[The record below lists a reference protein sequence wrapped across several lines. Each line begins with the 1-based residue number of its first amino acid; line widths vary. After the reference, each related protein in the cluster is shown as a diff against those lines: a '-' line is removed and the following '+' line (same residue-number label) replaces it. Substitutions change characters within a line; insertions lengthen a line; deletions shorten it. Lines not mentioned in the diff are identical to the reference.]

1 MTAMA
6 SPPQA
11 DFTAILL
18 AWRAGDDAAL
28 PRLTAIVYDELHR
41 LARYYMARERP
52 DHTLQATALVNEA
65 YLKLVDSSRVHWQNR
80 AHFMA
85 VAAQVMRRVLVDFAR
100 QHRAQKRGGDAQQ
113 VSLHEGLVVGDDPG
127 SDLVALDDALRDLAK
142 LDARKSQVVE
152 MRFFG
157 GLSLTD
163 TAEALGVSP
172 DTVGRDWTAAKAWL
186 LRELTRGARPSDAAH
201 PIHDDT

>member
-1 MTAMA
+1 VAA
-6 SPPQA
+6 EPQA
-11 DFTAILL
+11 DFTDILI
-18 AWRAGDDAAL
+18 AWRAGDDTAL

-65 YLKLVDSSRVHWQNR
+65 YLKLVDSSRVRWQNR

-85 VAAQVMRRVLVDFAR
+85 VAAQSMRRILVDFAR
-100 QHRAQKRGGDAQQ
+100 QRNVQKRGGGANPI
-113 VSLHEGLVVGDDPG
+113 SLHEGLIVGSDPS
-127 SDLVALDDALRDLAK
+127 SDLVALDDALQDLAK
-142 LDARKSQVVE
+142 MDARKSQVVE

-157 GLSLTD
+157 GLSLAD
-163 TAEALGVSP
+163 TAEALGVSE

-186 LRELTRGARPSDAAH
+186 LRELTRGAHRSDTATT
-201 PIHDDT
+201 DSR

>member
-1 MTAMA
+1 MA
-6 SPPQA
+6 AQPQV
-11 DFTAILL
+11 DFTDILL
-18 AWRAGDDAAL
+18 AWRAGDDDAL
-28 PRLTAIVYDELHR
+28 PKLTAIVYDELHR
-41 LARYYMARERP
+41 LAQYYMARERP

-65 YLKLVDSSRVHWQNR
+65 YLRLVDSNRVRWQNR

-85 VAAQVMRRVLVDFAR
+85 VAAQLMRRILVDFAR
-100 QHRAQKRGGDAQQ
+100 QRRVQKRGGGAHQ
-113 VSLHEGLVVGDDPG
+113 VTLHEGLIVGGDPG
-127 SDLVALDDALRDLAK
+127 SDLVALDDALNGLAK
-142 LDARKSQVVE
+142 LDPRKSQVVE

-186 LRELTRGARPSDAAH
+186 LRELTRGTLGSDAAFGSR
-201 PIHDDT
+201 

>member
-6 SPPQA
+6 AQPQA
-11 DFTAILL
+11 DFTEILL
-18 AWRAGDDAAL
+18 AWRAGDDTAL
-28 PRLTAIVYDELHR
+28 PRLTTIVYDELHR
-41 LARYYMARERP
+41 LARYYMAREQP

-65 YLKLVDSSRVHWQNR
+65 YLKLVDSSRVQWQNR

-85 VAAQVMRRVLVDFAR
+85 VAAQLMRRILVDFAR
-100 QHRAQKRGGDAQQ
+100 QRHVQKRGGGARQITLD
-113 VSLHEGLVVGDDPG
+113 EGLIVGDPG
-127 SDLVALDDALRDLAK
+127 SDLVALDDALKDLAK

-163 TAEALGVSP
+163 TAAALGVSP

-186 LRELTRGARPSDAAH
+186 LRELTHGTRRSDTAPSDSR
-201 PIHDDT
+201 